1 MKKTELRQIIKEE
14 ITSALEDLDKG
25 SDIRAQVSQTI
36 QGSVDDE
43 EIASIIEDALDTI
56 YDLGNDLDGREL
68 LKMFQRALIAR
79 SDE

>member
-1 MKKTELRQIIKEE
+1 MKETELRQIIKEE
-14 ITSALEDLDKG
+14 IKSALDDLNQG
-25 SDIRAQVSQTI
+25 SDIRAQVSQTV

-56 YDLGNDLDGREL
+56 YDLGNDLDTREL
-68 LKMFQRALIAR
+68 LKAFQRALIAR

>member
-1 MKKTELRQIIKEE
+1 MKEKELRQIIKEE

-25 SDIRAQVSQTI
+25 SDIRAQFSQTI